1 MKQTPEKTGPLTIP
15 ARPTPHRGKPRWGG
29 EKKKKGKLIT
39 RGFTLEG
46 GSDLGQQQ
54 TSVKPE
60 EIL

>member
-1 MKQTPEKTGPLTIP
+1 MGREEK
-15 ARPTPHRGKPRWGG
+15 
-29 EKKKKGKLIT
+29 EKGKLIT

-46 GSDLGQQQ
+46 GSDLGQLQ